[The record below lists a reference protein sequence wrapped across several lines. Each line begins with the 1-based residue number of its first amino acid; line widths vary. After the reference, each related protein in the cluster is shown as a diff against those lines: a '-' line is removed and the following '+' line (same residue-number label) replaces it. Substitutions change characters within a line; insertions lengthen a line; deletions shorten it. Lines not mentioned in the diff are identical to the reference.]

1 MTFYS
6 QREYATRNAHSEDL
20 AQRYESARKDET
32 LAFHFYIS
40 YRGTWAPSNTN
51 LALKQLILSDD
62 CLPTTFLP
70 TLIVLLWFITVSA
83 SPLCCLI
90 GLYLTVTCNSWHV
103 IQELAW
109 GLFRA
114 HRYAARARQWKRVND
129 SITLPRLDCTS
140 VVSISVALTKSYPF
154 LGC

>member
-20 AQRYESARKDET
+20 AQRYESAWKEQT
-32 LAFHFYIS
+32 PAFHFYIS
-40 YRGTWAPSNTN
+40 YRGAWAPSNTN

-62 CLPTTFLP
+62 CLPTTFLSTP
-70 TLIVLLWFITVSA
+70 IVPLRCITVSA

-90 GLYLTVTCNSWHV
+90 GLHLTVTCNSWRV
-103 IQELAW
+103 IHELAW

-114 HRYAARARQWKRVND
+114 HCYAARACQWKRVNY
-129 SITLPRLDCTS
+129 SITLPRLDCSS